1 MAHSHAESGF
11 VRAGWMDDAPQSAF
25 ALCDGAG
32 RKHFRSDAR
41 LEQEARPG
49 AAAAAVFSRT
59 VEERAGAEEHG
70 KVVRRNSFEGANLAV
85 ANPSR
90 EQILERIR
98 AGLRAPAPELDDRN
112 LDAQIFEPVQNPVE
126 RFQQECKANLMECH
140 LATSAQDSAAMLAQV
155 LQSLPVG
162 EIYVQDDPSL
172 KRAIGAA
179 GTGRA
184 VRWSSEGAPKES
196 SQATVTLADALIAQT
211 GSVFV
216 SASCGGRGASVV
228 APCHIVVARVAQLVP
243 DLETALQNASAEQ
256 RLEKNSFACV
266 ISGSSR
272 TADIEKILVQGA
284 HGPIRLVVIVD
295 TSA

>member
-1 MAHSHAESGF
+1 M
-11 VRAGWMDDAPQSAF
+11 
-25 ALCDGAG
+25 
-32 RKHFRSDAR
+32 
-41 LEQEARPG
+41 
-49 AAAAAVFSRT
+49 
-59 VEERAGAEEHG
+59 
-70 KVVRRNSFEGANLAV
+70 AV

-295 TSA
+295 TSASLTPHHPPERYAGLLSKFLRLSGPNFLNKALIFPETFRRNKTL